1 MPRAGLSREAVTLAA
16 LAIVDE
22 SGPAGFE
29 SLTLASVAA
38 RVGVSAPSLY
48 KHIGSLADLRREV
61 SLASVRQLTEV
72 LQDATVGRAGDDAVV
87 ALAHAI
93 RDFARQHPGRYAASQ
108 RAGRPADAADAG
120 LIAAG
125 ARSVDIIA
133 GALRGYRLTPEQN
146 VDAIRALR
154 SAIHGFVLLES
165 GGGFGLA
172 RDPDA
177 SFDTVIRML
186 SRSLAE
192 VGE

>member
-1 MPRAGLSREAVTLAA
+1 MARAGLSREAVTLAA

-22 SGPAGFE
+22 GGPTGFE
-29 SLTLASVAA
+29 SLTLASVAS

-48 KHIGSLADLRREV
+48 KHVGSLADLRREV
-61 SLASVRQLTEV
+61 SLASVRRLTEV

-108 RAGRPADAADAG
+108 RAGDPAEPADAD

-133 GALRGYRLTPEQN
+133 GALRGYRLTPERGI
-146 VDAIRALR
+146 DAIRALR
-154 SAIHGFVLLES
+154 SAIHGFVLLEA
-165 GGGFGLA
+165 GGGFGLS
-172 RDPDA
+172 RDVNA
-177 SFDTVIRML
+177 SFDTLIRML
-186 SRSLAE
+186 SRSLA
-192 VGE
+192 GA